1 MEPTTNTTEET
12 TEEITTEGTTVHTR
26 RTRTVTRSIE
36 ELDAAT
42 IKSMSEA
49 ELRKYVE
56 SLRDKNA
63 CNNTTINNLKEAAEK
78 SMATAQ
84 YFQKQTETMAHEYQS
99 TLAFIKQAIGT
110 CYSSVIMAA
119 TGARKD

>member
-12 TEEITTEGTTVHTR
+12 TEETATEDTTVHTR

-42 IKSMSEA
+42 VKSMSEA

-78 SMATAQ
+78 AMATAQ